1 MFQLVDAI
9 SLKSLDNSI
18 GYYMAEYI
26 AIYYNGTRVNTLL
39 DIETCEIGKNIDTKY
54 QDFLN
59 DKSNFGKKVDEF
71 YCISSEFENIS
82 LFYVPKAGYSSI
94 NLYIIFQNNTIYTPE
109 KIKSLILIEN
119 NIINHFNRKN
129 PVNNGYI
136 FQFSSAYNSKE
147 FTRVNY
153 IFQYL
158 KYESDDGLI
167 FQNSRNL
174 YGISFTDMVSYRN
187 KKDSND
193 LTNNF
198 EEIKDSMIGI
208 IELEINK
215 SSFDNYKRSYQK
227 LQSLLAE
234 ITSVIN
240 LLFQIG
246 SQISFFLGD
255 KKMGLSIIE
264 YLSNKNTLNTN
275 KNKITINKE
284 KKYESS
290 ERKEIPELS
299 DNLIRLDNSKKNNEI
314 KLSANNNKISENS
327 KNEKNKILKEINY
340 FHIIKSFLCFKDKK
354 SQFINFSYNIIQ
366 RDMSMERILESIYS
380 IENMQ
385 SYLSNQNKIK
395 LKNIQIKKCLQKDK
409 TIDEFNGQ
417 IAKEDKIRK

>member
-1 MFQLVDAI
+1 
-9 SLKSLDNSI
+9 
-18 GYYMAEYI
+18 MAEYI

-39 DIETCEIGKNIDTKY
+39 DIETCEIGKNIDKKY
-54 QDFLN
+54 QEFVN

-82 LFYVPKAGYSSI
+82 LFYDPKIGYSSI
-94 NLYIIFQNNTIYTPE
+94 NLYIIFQNNTIYIPE

-136 FQFSSAYNSKE
+136 FQLSSAYNSKE

-158 KYESDDGLI
+158 KYESDDGFI
-167 FQNSRNL
+167 FQNSRTL
-174 YGISFTDMVSYRN
+174 YGITFTDMVSYKN

-193 LTNNF
+193 LINNF

-208 IELEINK
+208 IELDINK

-227 LQSLLAE
+227 MQSLLAE
-234 ITSVIN
+234 ISSVIN

-264 YLSNKNTLNTN
+264 YLSNKNTLNT
-275 KNKITINKE
+275 
-284 KKYESS
+284 KK
-290 ERKEIPELS
+290 K
-299 DNLIRLDNSKKNNEI
+299 
-314 KLSANNNKISENS
+314 
-327 KNEKNKILKEINY
+327 
-340 FHIIKSFLCFKDKK
+340 
-354 SQFINFSYNIIQ
+354 
-366 RDMSMERILESIYS
+366 
-380 IENMQ
+380 
-385 SYLSNQNKIK
+385 
-395 LKNIQIKKCLQKDK
+395 
-409 TIDEFNGQ
+409 
-417 IAKEDKIRK
+417 

>member
-1 MFQLVDAI
+1 MFQLIDAI
-9 SLKSLDNSI
+9 SMKSLNNSI
-18 GYYMAEYI
+18 GYYVAEYI
-26 AIYYNGTRVNTLL
+26 ANYNNGTREITTL
-39 DIETCEIGKNIDTKY
+39 DIETCEIGKNIDKKY
-54 QDFLN
+54 KDFVN
-59 DKSNFGKKVDEF
+59 DKTNFGKKVDEF
-71 YCISSEFENIS
+71 YCISSKYENIS
-82 LFYVPKAGYSSI
+82 LFYDPKVGYSSI
-94 NLYIIFQNNTIYTPE
+94 NLYIIYQNNSIYTPE

-119 NIINHFNRKN
+119 NIINHFNRKH
-129 PVNNGYI
+129 PIHNGYI
-136 FQFSSAYNSKE
+136 FQLSSAYSSKE

-158 KYESDDGLI
+158 KYESDDGFI
-167 FQNSRNL
+167 FQKSRTL
-174 YGISFTDMVSYRN
+174 YGISFIDMVSYRS
-187 KKDSND
+187 KEDKND
-193 LTNNF
+193 LTTKF
-198 EEIKDSMIGI
+198 EEIKDYIIGI
-208 IELEINK
+208 IDLEINK

-314 KLSANNNKISENS
+314 KMSANNNKISENS
-327 KNEKNKILKEINY
+327 KNEKKN
-340 FHIIKSFLCFKDKK
+340 FKRD
-354 SQFINFSYNIIQ
+354 QLFSHY
-366 RDMSMERILESIYS
+366 
-380 IENMQ
+380 
-385 SYLSNQNKIK
+385 
-395 LKNIQIKKCLQKDK
+395 
-409 TIDEFNGQ
+409 
-417 IAKEDKIRK
+417 